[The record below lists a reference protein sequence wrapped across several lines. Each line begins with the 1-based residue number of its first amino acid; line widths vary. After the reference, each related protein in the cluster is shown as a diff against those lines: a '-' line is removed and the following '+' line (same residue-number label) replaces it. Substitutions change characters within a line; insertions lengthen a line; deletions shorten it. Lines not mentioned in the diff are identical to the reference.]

1 VLGAGRCENP
11 RKRHS
16 VSLFALFATLAVRG
30 VRACQPNPHCSL
42 FVVRGFKLWLH
53 CSLVV
58 FVCEQPGARAGQT
71 VVPKVFVTNRTTR
84 TV

>member
-1 VLGAGRCENP
+1 
-11 RKRHS
+11 
-16 VSLFALFATLAVRG
+16 LFATLAVRG
-30 VRACQPNPHCSL
+30 VRASQPTPHCSL

-58 FVCEQPGARAGQT
+58 FVREQAGARAGRI
-71 VVPKVFVTNRTTR
+71 VVLEVFVTNRTTR